1 MGIVVHQGTTESGHY
16 YSYIKERSADSNGK
30 WFEFNDKEVSS
41 FDPDLIP
48 TECFGGEDPDYEYKV
63 QKYQHDAAMQQV
75 IYSQG
80 RLKNR
85 NAYILIYERKEFI
98 DQTKF

>member
-16 YSYIKERSADSNGK
+16 YSYIKERGSQNN
-30 WFEFNDKEVSS
+30 WFEFNDKEVSK
-41 FDPDLIP
+41 FDPSLIP
-48 TECFGGEDPDYEYKV
+48 QECFGGEDPELAFKKQYDE
-63 QKYQHDAAMQQV
+63 
-75 IYSQG
+75 SF

-98 DQTKF
+98 DQTRFHEFVDD